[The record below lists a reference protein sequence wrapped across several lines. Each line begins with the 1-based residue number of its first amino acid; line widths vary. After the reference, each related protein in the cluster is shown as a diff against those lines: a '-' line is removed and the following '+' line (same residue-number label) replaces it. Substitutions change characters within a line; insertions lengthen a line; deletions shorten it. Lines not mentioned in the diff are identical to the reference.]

1 MNKVLA
7 SLLMIGMV
15 AAMAGAGTF
24 AYFTDTETSKGNTF
38 TAGTLDLW
46 VEMQNPLKTHFDIGN
61 IQPSY
66 AEGCEI
72 NLTNSGTCDGYLS
85 LWIENLVDR
94 ENGRTE
100 PEKPVDPTGGN
111 PGVGNGELSQN
122 LYIVIMN
129 ETGAELYNDTLYNL
143 SVEHHSME
151 TQIDLGNL
159 DGGETRN
166 ITVGYYVPS
175 TVDNII
181 QSDSSKFDIVVD
193 LLQIEMP
200 KPYPTPTPP

>member
-1 MNKVLA
+1 
-7 SLLMIGMV
+7 MIGVV

-24 AYFTDTETSKGNTF
+24 AYFTDTETSTGNVF

-46 VEMQNPLKTHFDIGN
+46 VEMLNPLKTHFDIKN

-66 AEGCEI
+66 AEECDI
-72 NLTNSGTCDGYLS
+72 NLTNSGTCNGSLS
-85 LWIENLVDR
+85 LWIENLVDQ

-100 PEKPVDPTGGN
+100 PEKHVDSTGGN

-122 LYIVIMN
+122 LYVVVKDTASSY
-129 ETGAELYNDTLYNL
+129 EYYNDTLQNL
-143 SVEHHSME
+143 SLKHYDMS
-151 TQIDLGNL
+151 TQIDLGEL
-159 DGGETRN
+159 DGGETRF

-175 TVDNII
+175 TVGNII

-193 LLQIEMP
+193 LLQIEMTQP
-200 KPYPTPTPP
+200 